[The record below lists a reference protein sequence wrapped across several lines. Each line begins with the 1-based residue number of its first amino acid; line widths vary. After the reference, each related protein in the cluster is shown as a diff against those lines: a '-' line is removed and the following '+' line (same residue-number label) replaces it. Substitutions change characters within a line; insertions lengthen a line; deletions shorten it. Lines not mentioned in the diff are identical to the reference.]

1 MTIPE
6 FSTKYPTT
14 IAMATLAVVLLGYIS
29 LERLGTDLLPDLHT
43 PVISVDLRAS
53 GKSPWEMEERYTRRL
68 ERDIQTISQVKRVYS
83 VTRASQSVVVAE
95 FAWEADMDFA
105 LLDVQKKTAVYG
117 ADEAIESLDVTRED
131 PQALPVM
138 RVAVHQASRV
148 GGQDI
153 DGLLGTIETVIK
165 PNLEALDGVAS
176 AEVEGGAEKE
186 ARVMLDAYLLEA
198 FGLNAG
204 TVARRIQQANL
215 DVSGGTLKD
224 AKRSYQVKGLG
235 RLKSLEDIR
244 NLIVGERRG
253 ANTGNPAAAASSNAL
268 RVPVRVSDIGQV
280 GLVYEERQ
288 SIARL
293 DGVECIG
300 LAIHKEAAAN
310 TVTVVGIGRSALEDL
325 SKDLQGVQFTV
336 VENQARFIELA
347 VNEVK
352 DAALYGGILAIVVLM
367 LFLRSWAV
375 TATIGL
381 AIPISVLATF
391 TLMYFE
397 GLTLNVMSLGGL
409 ALGAGML
416 VDNAIVVIENIYR
429 HLESGED
436 ATTASSRGASEV
448 GTAILASTLT
458 TVSVFL
464 PIVYLH
470 GLAGEL
476 FKEQAWT
483 VAFSLISSLAVALS
497 VVPMIAS
504 RVFKRQ
510 GASILTKQ
518 YTFFAKFL
526 AAALAHKGSVLASV
540 LGVLVVTVIAGRTI
554 EVTFIPREDQGIFH
568 IAFSLPEGT
577 RLELTD
583 GVAQRI
589 TDVVKTVAGNQVVHV
604 YGRIGVD
611 PAQVW
616 DVGEPTGPNRGTLSV
631 LLAQGERR
639 SVGQIVNAIDQH
651 LSDLPNV
658 EVEYELHQSPL
669 ETVMGT
675 QSAPIVVEVSGDDL
689 PTLQRLTADLTNRL
703 EGASAVYNVQSS
715 FWGGQP
721 ELDLALRLDVA
732 ASFGLTPDGLIGD
745 LERRLSGEDVGEYS
759 EDQRARTI
767 RVGFGEM
774 VLTELSAIRVDTP
787 DGSILTVGDIAE
799 PKIVEGPREIHR
811 ERQRR
816 IGRVTGYVGEGSTLG
831 QAVAQVETILASVDL
846 PPGYRTSIGGEERDR
861 AESFGSLQFALILSV
876 VLVYMVMASLFESFL
891 HPFTVMLSLPLA
903 GVGVVL
909 AFWLFGEPLSITAF
923 IGVIMLGGIAVN
935 DSIVL
940 VDRINQLCG
949 TAQTVRDAILQAAQ
963 DRLRPIL
970 MTSATTVLALLPMAI
985 GLGEGGELRAPMAIA
1000 VIGGLVSST
1009 IMTLVVIP
1017 AVYEFVDGFRPGGGS
1032 VPSLET
1038 GNEDLEGEG
1047 EGIS

>member
-1 MTIPE
+1 MTLPE
-6 FSTKYPTT
+6 FSTRYPTT
-14 IAMATLAVVLLGYIS
+14 IAMAVLAVVLLGYIS
-29 LERLGTDLLPDLHT
+29 LERLGTDLLPELHT
-43 PVISVDLRAS
+43 PVISVDLRAP

-105 LLDVQKKTAVYG
+105 LLDVQKRTAVYG
-117 ADEAIESLDVTRED
+117 ADDAISSLDVTRED

-138 RVAVHQASRV
+138 RVAVLSSD
-148 GGQDI
+148 GTQDV
-153 DGLLGTIETVIK
+153 DDLLGTIETVIK
-165 PNLEALDGVAS
+165 PNLEALEGVAS

-186 ARVMLDAYLLEA
+186 ARVTLDPYMLEA
-198 FGLNAG
+198 FGMNAAA
-204 TVARRIQQANL
+204 VARRIQQANL

-235 RLKSLEDIR
+235 RLRSLDDIR
-244 NLIVGERRG
+244 DLIVGERRG
-253 ANTGNPAAAASSNAL
+253 GTGNGSL
-268 RVPVRVSDIGQV
+268 RVPVRVSEIGEV
-280 GLVYEERQ
+280 ALMYEERE
-288 SIARL
+288 SISRL
-293 DGVECIG
+293 NGVECVG
-300 LAIHKEAAAN
+300 LAIYKEADAN
-310 TVTVVGIGRSALEDL
+310 TVNVVQTARSAIEDL
-325 SKDLQGVQFTV
+325 EMDLSGVSFTI

-352 DAALYGGILAIVVLM
+352 EAAIYGGLLAIVVLL

-375 TATIGL
+375 TATVGL
-381 AIPISVLATF
+381 AIPISILATF

-397 GLTLNVMSLGGL
+397 DLTLNVMSLGGL

-429 HLESGED
+429 HLEGG
-436 ATTASSRGASEV
+436 ASAQESASRGASEV

-476 FKEQAWT
+476 FKEKAWT

-504 RVFKRQ
+504 RVFRRQ
-510 GASILTKQ
+510 QARSSQRPYHRFTGFLT
-518 YTFFAKFL
+518 
-526 AAALAHKGSVLASV
+526 AALDRKGMVFTIVL
-540 LGVLVVTVIAGRTI
+540 LVLVVTATTGRTI
-554 EVTFIPREDQGIFH
+554 DVTFMPREDQGIFH

-583 GVAQRI
+583 GVSERI
-589 TDVVKTVAGNQVVHV
+589 TDVVASVAGDEVAHV

-616 DVGEPTGPNRGTLSV
+616 NVGEPTGPNRGTLSV
-631 LLAQGERR
+631 LLKEGDRR
-639 SVGQIVNAIDQH
+639 RVGSIVTALDTH
-651 LSDLPNV
+651 LSELPNV
-658 EVEYELHQSPL
+658 DVKYELHESPL
-669 ETVMGT
+669 EAVMGT
-675 QSAPIVVEVSGDDL
+675 RTAPVVVEVAGEDL
-689 PTLQRLTADLTNRL
+689 DVLRRLTEDLKNRIAQ
-703 EGASAVYNVQSS
+703 ASGVYNVRSS
-715 FWGGQP
+715 FQGGQP

-759 EDQRARTI
+759 EGQRARTI
-767 RVGFGEM
+767 RVGFKEM
-774 VLTELSAIRVDTP
+774 EMAELAQIRVDTP
-787 DGSILTVGDIAE
+787 DGGILTVADVAD
-799 PKIVEGPREIHR
+799 PRIVEGPREIRR

-816 IGRVTGYVGEGSTLG
+816 IGRVTGYVTDGTTLG
-831 QAVAQVETILASVDL
+831 DAIDQIDAILATVDM
-846 PPGYRTSIGGEERDR
+846 PPGYRLSIGGEERDR
-861 AESFGSLQFALILSV
+861 AESFGSLQFALILSII
-876 VLVYMVMASLFESFL
+876 LVYMVMASLFESFL

-909 AFWLFGEPLSITAF
+909 GFWLLGEPLSITAF

-940 VDRINQLCG
+940 VDRINQLRE
-949 TAQTVRDAILQAAQ
+949 TARSVRGAVVSAAR
-963 DRLRPIL
+963 DRLRPIM

-1009 IMTLVVIP
+1009 LMTLVVIP
-1017 AVYEFVDGFRPGGGS
+1017 VVYELVERVRS
-1032 VPSLET
+1032 
-1038 GNEDLEGEG
+1038 
-1047 EGIS
+1047 

>member
-1 MTIPE
+1 MNLPQ
-6 FSTKYPTT
+6 FSTRFPTT
-14 IAMATLAVVLLGYIS
+14 VTMATLAVVLLGYIS

-43 PVISVDLRAS
+43 PVISVDLRAP

-68 ERDIQTISQVKRVYS
+68 ERDIQTIGQVKRVYS

-105 LLDVQKKTAVYG
+105 LLDVQKKTASYG

-138 RVAVHQASRV
+138 RVAVNQDPSLRI
-148 GGQDI
+148 QDI
-153 DGLLGTIETVIK
+153 DELLGMIETVIK

-176 AEVEGGAEKE
+176 AEIEGGAERE
-186 ARVMLDAYLLEA
+186 ARVTLDPYLLEA
-198 FGLNAG
+198 FGLNGRA
-204 TVARRIQQANL
+204 VARRIEQANL

-235 RLKSLEDIR
+235 RLKSLDDIR

-253 ANTGNPAAAASSNAL
+253 TEPSAGAL
-268 RVPVRVSDIGQV
+268 RVPVRVSDIAQV
-280 GLVYEERQ
+280 GLEYEERE

-293 DGVECIG
+293 DGVECVG

-310 TVTVVGIGRSALEDL
+310 TVNVVGIAKAALDDL
-325 SKDLQGVQFTV
+325 SADLHGIQFTV
-336 VENQARFIELA
+336 VEDQARFIELA

-352 DAALYGGILAIVVLM
+352 EAAIYGGILAIVVLF

-391 TLMYFE
+391 TLMYFQ

-429 HLESGED
+429 HLERGER
-436 ATTASSRGASEV
+436 AAEASANGASEV

-483 VAFSLISSLAVALS
+483 VAFSLVSSLAVALA

-510 GASILTKQ
+510 GAPRAIPGRHSR
-518 YTFFAKFL
+518 FSAFL
-526 AAALAHKGSVLASV
+526 IHTLDRKGIVLLVVAVV
-540 LGVLVVTVIAGRTI
+540 LGFTVVAARAI
-554 EVTFIPREDQGIFH
+554 EVAFIPKEDQGIFH
-568 IAFSLPEGT
+568 IAFSLSEGT
-577 RLELTD
+577 RLELTE

-589 TDVVKTVAGNQVVHV
+589 TEVVRQVGGDEVAHV
-604 YGRIGVD
+604 YARIGVD
-611 PAQVW
+611 PTQLW
-616 DVGEPTGPNRGTLSV
+616 NVGEPTGPNRGKLSI
-631 LLAQGERR
+631 LLAGGERR
-639 SVGQIVNAIDQH
+639 SVSQLVDEMDPV
-651 LSDLPNV
+651 LRDLANV
-658 EVEYELHQSPL
+658 EIKYELHESPL
-669 ETVMGT
+669 EAVMGT
-675 QSAPIVVEVSGDDL
+675 QSAPIVIEVSGDDL
-689 PTLQRLTADLTNRL
+689 SVLRTVTGDLVRRLD
-703 EGASAVYNVQSS
+703 GAPAVFNVRSS
-715 FWGGQP
+715 FQGGQP

-732 ASFGLTPDGLIGD
+732 ASFGLTPDDLIGD

-759 EDQRARTI
+759 EGQRARTI
-767 RVGFGEM
+767 RVGFEQMEM
-774 VLTELSAIRVDTP
+774 TALAAIRLDTP
-787 DGSILTVGDIAE
+787 DGAILTVGDVAD
-799 PKIVEGPREIHR
+799 PTIVEGPREIHR

-816 IGRVTGYVGEGSTLG
+816 IGRVTGYVTEGASLG
-831 QAVAQVETILASVDL
+831 TAVSQVELLLRDVEL
-846 PPGYRTSIGGEERDR
+846 PPGYRVSLGGEERDR
-861 AESFGSLQFALILSV
+861 AESFGSLEFALALSL

-909 AFWLFGEPLSITAF
+909 AFWLFNEPLSITAF

-940 VDRINQLCG
+940 VDRINQLRPTC
-949 TAQTVRDAILQAAQ
+949 QTIREAVVLAAS

-970 MTSATTVLALLPMAI
+970 MTSATTILALLPMAI

-1000 VIGGLVSST
+1000 VIGGLISST
-1009 IMTLVVIP
+1009 MMTLIVIP
-1017 AVYEFVDGFRPGGGS
+1017 SVYEFVDRVRFGVGS
-1032 VPSLET
+1032 PST
-1038 GNEDLEGEG
+1038 VSEG
-1047 EGIS
+1047 

>member
-6 FSTKYPTT
+6 FSTRYPTT
-14 IAMATLAVVLLGYIS
+14 ITMAVMAVVLLGYIS
-29 LERLGTDLLPDLHT
+29 LDRLGTDLLPDLHT
-43 PVISVDLRAS
+43 PVISVDLRAP

-68 ERDIQTISQVKRVYS
+68 ERDIQTIGQVKRVYS

-105 LLDVQKKTAVYG
+105 LLDVQKKTAIYG
-117 ADEAIESLDVTRED
+117 ADDAIESLDVTRED

-138 RVAVHQASRV
+138 RVAVSASNDV
-148 GGQDI
+148 GGVRDI
-153 DGLLGTIETVIK
+153 DDLLGTIETAIK
-165 PNLEALDGVAS
+165 PNLEALSGVAS
-176 AEVEGGAEKE
+176 AEIEGGAEKE
-186 ARVMLDAYLLEA
+186 ALVTLDPYLLEA
-198 FGLNAG
+198 FGLNAAS
-204 TVARRIQQANL
+204 VSRRIQQANL

-235 RLKSLEDIR
+235 RLKSLNDIR
-244 NLIVGERRG
+244 ELIVGERRG
-253 ANTGNPAAAASSNAL
+253 TNDGNGLL
-268 RVPVRVSDIGQV
+268 RVPVRVSDIGKV
-280 GLVYEERQ
+280 ALAYEERE
-288 SIARL
+288 SISRL

-300 LAIHKEAAAN
+300 LAIHKEAGAN
-310 TVTVVGIGRSALEDL
+310 TVDVVGIAREALSDIERDL
-325 SKDLQGVQFTV
+325 PGVQFTI

-352 DAALYGGILAIVVLM
+352 EAAIYGGILAIVVLL

-429 HLESGED
+429 HLERGEQ
-436 ATTASSRGASEV
+436 ATEAASKGAGEV

-504 RVFKRQ
+504 RVFRKHSGQ
-510 GASILTKQ
+510 SVAKEYQAFTGLLTS
-518 YTFFAKFL
+518 
-526 AAALAHKGSVLASV
+526 ALNRKSVVCLVVALV
-540 LGVLVVTVIAGRTI
+540 LGMTVAAGRAI

-568 IAFSLPEGT
+568 VNYALPEGT

-589 TDVVKTVAGNQVVHV
+589 DEVVRAVAGDEVAHI

-611 PAQVW
+611 PGQVW
-616 DVGEPTGPNRGTLSV
+616 NVGEPTGPNRGTLSI
-631 LLAQGERR
+631 LLQEGERR
-639 SVGQIVNAIDQH
+639 RVGEIVSVVDAHIGEM
-651 LSDLPNV
+651 PNV
-658 EVEYELHQSPL
+658 DVKYELHESPL
-669 ETVMGT
+669 ETVMGA
-675 QSAPIVVEVSGDDL
+675 QSAPIVIEIAGDDL
-689 PTLQRLTADLTNRL
+689 GVLQRLTSDIRGRISSAP
-703 EGASAVYNVQSS
+703 AVYNVRSS
-715 FWGGQP
+715 FQGGQP

-732 ASFGLTPDGLIGD
+732 ASFGLTPDDLIGD
-745 LERRLSGEDVGEYS
+745 LQRRLSGEAIGEYS
-759 EDQRARTI
+759 EGQRARTI
-767 RVGFGEM
+767 RVGFAKM
-774 VLTELSAIRVDTP
+774 DMTELSQIRVDTP
-787 DGSILTVGDIAE
+787 NGGILTVGDIAD
-799 PKIVEGPREIHR
+799 PHVVEGPREIRR

-816 IGRVTGYVGEGSTLG
+816 IGRVTGYVTEGASLGEAIG
-831 QAVAQVETILASVDL
+831 QVEAILTTIDL
-846 PPGYRTSIGGEERDR
+846 PPGYRIAIGGEERDR
-861 AESFGSLQFALILSV
+861 EESFGSLQFALILSII
-876 VLVYMVMASLFESFL
+876 LVYMVMASLFESFL

-903 GVGVVL
+903 GVGVAL
-909 AFWLFGEPLSITAF
+909 GFWLLGEPLSITAF

-940 VDRINQLCG
+940 VDRINQLRV
-949 TAQTVRDAILQAAQ
+949 TAQTVREAIVQAAR

-1009 IMTLVVIP
+1009 VMTLVVIP
-1017 AVYEFVDGFRPGGGS
+1017 VVYEWVDGLRPS
-1032 VPSLET
+1032 RS
-1038 GNEDLEGEG
+1038 
-1047 EGIS
+1047 

>member
-1 MTIPE
+1 MTLPE
-6 FSTKYPTT
+6 FSTRYPTT
-14 IAMATLAVVLLGYIS
+14 IAMAVLAVVLLGYIS
-29 LERLGTDLLPDLHT
+29 LERLGTDLLPELHM
-43 PVISVDLRAS
+43 PVISVDLRAP

-105 LLDVQKKTAVYG
+105 LLDVQKRTAVYG
-117 ADEAIESLDVTRED
+117 ADDAISSLDVTRED

-138 RVAVHQASRV
+138 RVAVLSSD
-148 GGQDI
+148 GTQDV
-153 DGLLGTIETVIK
+153 DDLLGTIETVIK
-165 PNLEALDGVAS
+165 PNLEALEGVAS

-186 ARVMLDAYLLEA
+186 ARVTLDPYMLEA
-198 FGLNAG
+198 FGMNAAA
-204 TVARRIQQANL
+204 VARRIQQANL

-235 RLKSLEDIR
+235 RLRSLDDIR
-244 NLIVGERRG
+244 DLIVGERRG
-253 ANTGNPAAAASSNAL
+253 GTGNGSL
-268 RVPVRVSDIGQV
+268 RVPVRVSEIGEV
-280 GLVYEERQ
+280 ALMYEERE
-288 SIARL
+288 SISRL
-293 DGVECIG
+293 NGVECVG
-300 LAIHKEAAAN
+300 LAIYKEADAN
-310 TVTVVGIGRSALEDL
+310 TVNVVQTARSAIEDL
-325 SKDLQGVQFTV
+325 EMDLSGVSFTI

-352 DAALYGGILAIVVLM
+352 EAAIYGGLLAIVVLL

-375 TATIGL
+375 TATVGL
-381 AIPISVLATF
+381 AIPISILATF

-397 GLTLNVMSLGGL
+397 DLTLNVMSLGGL

-429 HLESGED
+429 HLEGG
-436 ATTASSRGASEV
+436 ASAQESASRGASEV

-504 RVFKRQ
+504 RVFRRQ
-510 GASILTKQ
+510 QARSSQRPYHRFTGFLT
-518 YTFFAKFL
+518 
-526 AAALAHKGSVLASV
+526 AALDRKGMVFTIVL
-540 LGVLVVTVIAGRTI
+540 LVLVVTATTGRTI
-554 EVTFIPREDQGIFH
+554 DVTFMPREDQGIFH

-583 GVAQRI
+583 GVSERI
-589 TDVVKTVAGNQVVHV
+589 TDVVASVAGDEVAHV

-616 DVGEPTGPNRGTLSV
+616 NVGEPTGPNRGTLSV
-631 LLAQGERR
+631 LLKEGDRR
-639 SVGQIVNAIDQH
+639 RVGSIVTALDTH
-651 LSDLPNV
+651 LSELPNV
-658 EVEYELHQSPL
+658 DVKYELHESPL
-669 ETVMGT
+669 EAVMGT
-675 QSAPIVVEVSGDDL
+675 RTAPVVVEVAGEDL
-689 PTLQRLTADLTNRL
+689 DVLRRLTEDLKNRIAQ
-703 EGASAVYNVQSS
+703 ASGVYNVRSS
-715 FWGGQP
+715 FQGGQP

-759 EDQRARTI
+759 EGQRARTI
-767 RVGFGEM
+767 RVGFKEM
-774 VLTELSAIRVDTP
+774 EMAELAQIRVDTP
-787 DGSILTVGDIAE
+787 DGGILTVADVAD
-799 PKIVEGPREIHR
+799 PRIVEGPREIRR

-816 IGRVTGYVGEGSTLG
+816 IGRVTGYVTDGTTLG
-831 QAVAQVETILASVDL
+831 DAIDQIDAILATVDM
-846 PPGYRTSIGGEERDR
+846 PPGYRLSIGGEERDR
-861 AESFGSLQFALILSV
+861 AESFGSLQFALILSII
-876 VLVYMVMASLFESFL
+876 LVYMVMASLFESFL

-909 AFWLFGEPLSITAF
+909 GFWLLGEPLSITAF

-940 VDRINQLCG
+940 VDRINQLRE
-949 TAQTVRDAILQAAQ
+949 TARSVRGAVVSAAR
-963 DRLRPIL
+963 DRLRPIM

-1009 IMTLVVIP
+1009 LMTLVVIP
-1017 AVYEFVDGFRPGGGS
+1017 VVYELVERVRS
-1032 VPSLET
+1032 
-1038 GNEDLEGEG
+1038 
-1047 EGIS
+1047 

>member
-6 FSTKYPTT
+6 FSTRYPTT
-14 IAMATLAVVLLGYIS
+14 ITMAALAVILLGYIS
-29 LERLGTDLLPDLHT
+29 VDRLGTDLLPDLHT
-43 PVISVDLRAS
+43 PVITVDLRAS

-95 FAWEADMDFA
+95 FSWEADMDFA
-105 LLDVQKKTAVYG
+105 LLDVQKKTAFYG
-117 ADEAIESLDVTRED
+117 TDEAIESLDVTRED

-138 RVAVHQASRV
+138 RVAVHGQMDQDRV
-148 GGQDI
+148 EI
-153 DGLLGTIETVIK
+153 DELFGLIETVVK

-176 AEVEGGAEKE
+176 AEIEGGAEKE
-186 ARVMLDAYLLEA
+186 ARITLDPYLLEA
-198 FGLNAG
+198 FGLNAAN
-204 TVARRIQQANL
+204 VARRIEQANL
-215 DVSGGTLKD
+215 DVSGGILKD

-235 RLKSLEDIR
+235 RLKSLDDIR
-244 NLIVGERRG
+244 ELIIGERRG
-253 ANTGNPAAAASSNAL
+253 GSVNEVQL
-268 RVPVRVSDIGQV
+268 RVPVRVSDV
-280 GLVYEERQ
+280 GEVALTYEERE
-288 SIARL
+288 SISRL
-293 DGVECIG
+293 DGIECIG
-300 LAIHKEAAAN
+300 LAVHKEAEAN
-310 TVTVVGIGRSALEDL
+310 TVSVVQTAGEALDDL
-325 SKDLQGVQFTV
+325 DQDLQEIAFTV

-352 DAALYGGILAIVVLM
+352 EAAIYGGILAVAVLL

-381 AIPISVLATF
+381 AIPISILATF

-436 ATTASSRGASEV
+436 AMEASARGAGEV

-483 VAFSLISSLAVALS
+483 VAFSLLSSLAVALS
-497 VVPMIAS
+497 LVPMIAS
-504 RVFKRQ
+504 RMFRGKSESSVSKDYAPFTRFVTSALERKGMTFVVVFV
-510 GASILTKQ
+510 
-518 YTFFAKFL
+518 
-526 AAALAHKGSVLASV
+526 VLI
-540 LGVLVVTVIAGRTI
+540 VTAITGRRI
-554 EVTFIPREDQGIFH
+554 DVMFMPREDQGIFH
-568 IAFSLPEGT
+568 IAFALPEGT

-589 TDVVKTVAGNQVVHV
+589 KDVVRAVGGNDVMHV
-604 YGRIGVD
+604 YGRVGVD
-611 PAQVW
+611 PAQVMN
-616 DVGEPTGPNRGTLSV
+616 VGEPTGPNRGTISV
-631 LLAQGERR
+631 LLAEGERR
-639 SVGQIVNAIDQH
+639 RVGEIVNAIDSH
-651 LSDLPNV
+651 LSEMSNV
-658 EVEYELHQSPL
+658 EIKYELHESPL

-675 QSAPIVVEVSGDDL
+675 QTAPIVVEISGEDIEAL
-689 PTLQRLTADLTNRL
+689 RRLTGDLTSRMTSL
-703 EGASAVYNVQSS
+703 LSIYNVRSS
-715 FWGGQP
+715 FQGGQP

-732 ASFGLTPDGLIGD
+732 ASFGLTPDDLIRD
-745 LERRLSGEDVGEYS
+745 LERRLSGEDVGEFS
-759 EDQRARTI
+759 EGQRARTI
-767 RVGFGEM
+767 RVGFRETDM
-774 VLTELSAIRVDTP
+774 TEFDQIRVGTP
-787 DGSILTVGDIAE
+787 DGSILTVGDVAE
-799 PKIVEGPREIHR
+799 PRIVEGPREIRR

-816 IGRVTGYVGEGSTLG
+816 VGRVTAYVREASTLG
-831 QAVAQVETILASVDL
+831 QAVEEVDAVLTSIEL
-846 PPGYRTSIGGEERDR
+846 PPGYQVSIGGEERDR
-861 AESFGSLQFALILSV
+861 SESFDSLMFALILSII
-876 VLVYMVMASLFESFL
+876 LVYMVMASLFESFL

-903 GVGVVL
+903 GVGVVIGFFLL
-909 AFWLFGEPLSITAF
+909 AEPLSITAF

-940 VDRINQLCG
+940 VDRINQLRS
-949 TAQTVRDAILQAAQ
+949 TSQTVRHAIVQAAK
-963 DRLRPIL
+963 DRLRPIM

-1009 IMTLVVIP
+1009 LMPLVVIP
-1017 AVYEFVDGFRPGGGS
+1017 VVYELVDGLRPKGRVGS
-1032 VPSLET
+1032 
-1038 GNEDLEGEG
+1038 D
-1047 EGIS
+1047 

>member
-1 MTIPE
+1 MTLPE
-6 FSTKYPTT
+6 FSTRYPTT
-14 IAMATLAVVLLGYIS
+14 IAMAVLAVVLLGYIS
-29 LERLGTDLLPDLHT
+29 LERLGTDLLPELHT
-43 PVISVDLRAS
+43 PVISVDLRAP

-105 LLDVQKKTAVYG
+105 LLDVQKRTAVYG
-117 ADEAIESLDVTRED
+117 ADDAISSLDVTRED

-138 RVAVHQASRV
+138 RVAVLSAD
-148 GGQDI
+148 GTQDV
-153 DGLLGTIETVIK
+153 DDLLGTIETAIK

-186 ARVMLDAYLLEA
+186 ARVTLDPYLLEA
-198 FGLNAG
+198 FGMNAAV
-204 TVARRIQQANL
+204 VARRIQQANL
-215 DVSGGTLKD
+215 DVSGGMLKD

-235 RLKSLEDIR
+235 RLRSLDDIR
-244 NLIVGERRG
+244 DLIVGERRG
-253 ANTGNPAAAASSNAL
+253 GTGNGLL
-268 RVPVRVSDIGQV
+268 RVPVRVSEIGEV
-280 GLVYEERQ
+280 ALMYEERE
-288 SIARL
+288 SISRL
-293 DGVECIG
+293 NGVECVG
-300 LAIHKEAAAN
+300 LAIYKEADAN
-310 TVTVVGIGRSALEDL
+310 TVNVVQTARSAIEDL
-325 SKDLQGVQFTV
+325 EMDLSGVSFTI

-352 DAALYGGILAIVVLM
+352 EAAIYGGLLAITVLL

-375 TATIGL
+375 TATVGL
-381 AIPISVLATF
+381 AIPISILATF
-391 TLMYFE
+391 MLMYFE
-397 GLTLNVMSLGGL
+397 DLTLNVMSLGGL

-429 HLESGED
+429 HLEGGSSAQES
-436 ATTASSRGASEV
+436 ASRGASEV

-504 RVFKRQ
+504 RVFRRQ
-510 GASILTKQ
+510 QALSSLRPYRRFTGFLT
-518 YTFFAKFL
+518 
-526 AAALAHKGSVLASV
+526 AALDRKGMVFTIVIL
-540 LGVLVVTVIAGRTI
+540 VLVVTATTGRTI
-554 EVTFIPREDQGIFH
+554 DVTFMPREDQGIFH

-583 GVAQRI
+583 GVSERI
-589 TDVVKTVAGNQVVHV
+589 ADVVASVAGDEVAHV

-611 PAQVW
+611 PAQMW
-616 DVGEPTGPNRGTLSV
+616 NVGEPTGPNRGTMSV
-631 LLAQGERR
+631 LLKEGHRR
-639 SVGQIVNAIDQH
+639 RVGSIVTALDAY
-651 LSDLPNV
+651 LSELPNV
-658 EVEYELHQSPL
+658 DVKYELHESPL
-669 ETVMGT
+669 EAVMGT
-675 QSAPIVVEVSGDDL
+675 QTAPLVVEVAGEDL
-689 PTLQRLTADLTNRL
+689 DVLRRLTEDLKNRIAQAP
-703 EGASAVYNVQSS
+703 GVYNVRSS
-715 FWGGQP
+715 FQGGQP

-732 ASFGLTPDGLIGD
+732 ASFGLTPDDLIGD

-759 EDQRARTI
+759 EGQRARTI
-767 RVGFGEM
+767 RVGFKEM
-774 VLTELSAIRVDTP
+774 EMAELSQIRVDTP
-787 DGSILTVGDIAE
+787 DGGILTVADVAD
-799 PKIVEGPREIHR
+799 PRIVEGPREIRR

-816 IGRVTGYVGEGSTLG
+816 IGRVTGYVTDGTTLG
-831 QAVAQVETILASVDL
+831 EAIDQVDAVLATVDM
-846 PPGYRTSIGGEERDR
+846 PPGYRLSIGGEERDR
-861 AESFGSLQFALILSV
+861 AESFGSLQFALILSII
-876 VLVYMVMASLFESFL
+876 LVYMVMASLFESFL

-909 AFWLFGEPLSITAF
+909 GFWLLGEPLSITAF

-940 VDRINQLCG
+940 VDRINQLRE
-949 TAQTVRDAILQAAQ
+949 TARSVREAVVSAAR
-963 DRLRPIL
+963 DRLRPIM

-1009 IMTLVVIP
+1009 LMTLVVIP
-1017 AVYEFVDGFRPGGGS
+1017 VVYELVER
-1032 VPSLET
+1032 VRT
-1038 GNEDLEGEG
+1038 
-1047 EGIS
+1047 

>member
-1 MTIPE
+1 MTLPE
-6 FSTKYPTT
+6 FSTKFPTT
-14 IAMATLAVVLLGYIS
+14 ITMATLAVVLLGYIS

-43 PVISVDLRAS
+43 PVISVDLRAP

-105 LLDVQKKTAVYG
+105 LLDVQKRTALYG
-117 ADEAIESLDVTRED
+117 ADEAIESLDVSRED

-138 RVAVHQASRV
+138 RVAVHQVSRL

-153 DGLLGTIETVIK
+153 DDLLGTIETVIK

-186 ARVMLDAYLLEA
+186 ARVTLDPYLLEA

-204 TVARRIQQANL
+204 TVARRIEQANL

-244 NLIVGERRG
+244 NLIVGERGG
-253 ANTGNPAAAASSNAL
+253 ANANAGAASGTPVSGNSL
-268 RVPVRVSDIGQV
+268 RVPIRVSDIGKV

-310 TVTVVGIGRSALEDL
+310 TVSVVQIGRSALDDL
-325 SKDLQGVQFTV
+325 SQDLQGIQFTV

-352 DAALYGGILAIVVLM
+352 DAAIYGGILAIAVLM

-429 HLESGED
+429 HLEQGED
-436 ATTASSRGASEV
+436 AREASSRGASEV

-497 VVPMIAS
+497 LVPMIAS
-504 RVFKRQ
+504 RVFSRQ
-510 GASILTKQ
+510 GVNIRTKRYVFFSRFLTR
-518 YTFFAKFL
+518 
-526 AAALAHKGSVLASV
+526 ALDRKGTVLAIV
-540 LGVLVVTVIAGRTI
+540 LGVLVVTVAAARTI

-568 IAFSLPEGT
+568 LAFSLPEGT

-583 GVAQRI
+583 GVARRI
-589 TDVVKTVAGNQVVHV
+589 TDVVKTVAGDEVAHV

-616 DVGEPTGPNRGTLSV
+616 DVGKPTGPNRGTLSI
-631 LLAQGERR
+631 LLAAGERR
-639 SVGQIVNAIDQH
+639 SVGQIVSALDPH
-651 LSDLPNV
+651 LRDMPNV
-658 EVEYELHQSPL
+658 DVEYELHESPL
-669 ETVMGT
+669 ESVMGA
-675 QSAPIVVEVSGDDL
+675 QSAPVVVEVSGDDL
-689 PTLQRLTADLTNRL
+689 AVLQRLTADLANRL
-703 EGASAVYNVQSS
+703 SGASAVYNVQSS
-715 FWGGQP
+715 FQGGQP

-732 ASFGLTPDGLIGD
+732 ASFGLTPDDLIGD

-759 EDQRARTI
+759 EGQRARTI

-774 VLTELSAIRVDTP
+774 DMTELSSIRIDTP

-799 PKIVEGPREIHR
+799 PSIVEGPREIHR

-816 IGRVTGYVGEGSTLG
+816 IGRVTAYVSEGSTLG
-831 QAVAQVETILASVDL
+831 EAVSQVETILANVDL

-861 AESFGSLQFALILSV
+861 AESFDSLQFALILSLI
-876 VLVYMVMASLFESFL
+876 LVYMVMASLFESFL

-909 AFWLFGEPLSITAF
+909 GFWLFGEPLSITAF

-935 DSIVL
+935 DSIIL
-940 VDRINQLCG
+940 VDRINQLRG
-949 TAQTVRDAILQAAQ
+949 TVQNLRAAVVQAAE
-963 DRLRPIL
+963 DRVRPIL

-1017 AVYEFVDGFRPGGGS
+1017 AVYEVVEGLRP
-1032 VPSLET
+1032 
-1038 GNEDLEGEG
+1038 NK
-1047 EGIS
+1047 

>member
-1 MTIPE
+1 MTLPE

-14 IAMATLAVVLLGYIS
+14 IAMAALAVILLGYIS
-29 LERLGTDLLPDLHT
+29 LDRLGTDLLPDLHT
-43 PVISVDLRAS
+43 PVISIDLRAP

-68 ERDIQTISQVKRVYS
+68 ERDVQTISQVKRVYS

-138 RVAVHQASRV
+138 RVAVSGVAHT
-148 GGQDI
+148 DI
-153 DGLLGTIETVIK
+153 DALLGTIETVVK

-186 ARVMLDAYLLEA
+186 ARVTLDAYLLEA
-198 FGLNAG
+198 FGLNAAA
-204 TVARRIQQANL
+204 VARRIQQANL

-235 RLKSLEDIR
+235 RLKSLNDIR
-244 NLIVGERRG
+244 DLIVGERRG
-253 ANTGNPAAAASSNAL
+253 GNAADGAL
-268 RVPVRVSDIGQV
+268 RVPVRVSDV
-280 GLVYEERQ
+280 GSVDLVYEERE
-288 SIARL
+288 SISRL

-300 LAIHKEAAAN
+300 LAIHKEADAN
-310 TVTVVGIGRSALEDL
+310 TVDVVGIARRALDDL
-325 SKDLQGVQFTV
+325 SRDLHELEFTV

-352 DAALYGGILAIVVLM
+352 EAAIYGGILAMLVLL

-381 AIPISVLATF
+381 AIPISILATF

-429 HLESGED
+429 HLERGSSAVE
-436 ATTASSRGASEV
+436 ASSKGASEV
-448 GTAILASTLT
+448 GTAIIASTLT

-483 VAFSLISSLAVALS
+483 VAFSLVSSLAVALS
-497 VVPMIAS
+497 LVPMIAS
-504 RVFKRQ
+504 RVFRRH
-510 GASILTKQ
+510 GGMSVTHSYPAFARLLTSSLDRKPVVV
-518 YTFFAKFL
+518 L
-526 AAALAHKGSVLASV
+526 VVLAV
-540 LGVLVVTVIAGRTI
+540 LGVTFAAGRTI
-554 EVTFIPREDQGIFH
+554 QVSFIPREDQGIFH
-568 IAFSLPEGT
+568 IAFALPEGT
-577 RLELTD
+577 RIELTD

-589 TDVVKTVAGNQVVHV
+589 RSVVRTVAPDEVAHV
-604 YGRIGVD
+604 YARIGVD
-611 PAQVW
+611 PGQVW
-616 DVGEPTGPNRGTLSV
+616 NVGEPTGPNRGTLSV
-631 LLAQGERR
+631 LLKEGERR
-639 SVGQIVNAIDQH
+639 RVGEIVSAIDEH
-651 LSDLPNV
+651 LRELPNV
-658 EVEYELHQSPL
+658 EVKYELHESPL
-669 ETVMGT
+669 EAVMGAKT
-675 QSAPIVVEVSGDDL
+675 APLAIDISGDDL
-689 PTLQRLTADLTNRL
+689 DVLQRITSDLTERI
-703 EGASAVYNVQSS
+703 SAAPSVYNVRSS
-715 FWGGQP
+715 FQGGQP

-732 ASFGLTPDGLIGD
+732 ASFGLTPDDLIGD

-759 EDQRARTI
+759 EGQRSRTI
-767 RVGFGEM
+767 RVGFAKM
-774 VLTELSAIRVDTP
+774 DMTELDQIRVDTP
-787 DGSILTVGDIAE
+787 DGGILTVGDIAE
-799 PKIVEGPREIHR
+799 PSIVEGPREIRR

-816 IGRVTGYVGEGSTLG
+816 IGRVSGYVAEGASLGKAVDEVNGILST
-831 QAVAQVETILASVDL
+831 VDL
-846 PPGYRTSIGGEERDR
+846 PPGYRISIGGEERDR

-903 GVGVVL
+903 GVGVAL
-909 AFWLFGEPLSITAF
+909 AFFLLNEPLSITAF

-940 VDRINQLCG
+940 VDRINQLRVS
-949 TAQTVRDAILQAAQ
+949 TATVRDAIVQAAR
-963 DRLRPIL
+963 DRLRPIM
-970 MTSATTVLALLPMAI
+970 MTSATTILALLPMAI

-1009 IMTLVVIP
+1009 VMTLVVIP
-1017 AVYEFVDGFRPGGGS
+1017 VMYEWVDGLRPGK
-1032 VPSLET
+1032 V
-1038 GNEDLEGEG
+1038 
-1047 EGIS
+1047 

>member
-6 FSTKYPTT
+6 FSTRFPTT
-14 IAMATLAVVLLGYIS
+14 IMMAALAVILLGYIS

-43 PVISVDLRAS
+43 PVISVDLRAP

-105 LLDVQKKTAVYG
+105 LLDVQKKTAAYG

-138 RVAVHQASRV
+138 RVAVSSTGEGIR
-148 GGQDI
+148 QDI
-153 DGLLGTIETVIK
+153 DDLLGTIETTIK
-165 PNLEALDGVAS
+165 PNLEALDGVAT

-186 ARVMLDAYLLEA
+186 ARVILDPYLLEA

-204 TVARRIQQANL
+204 NVSRRIEQANL

-224 AKRSYQVKGLG
+224 TKRSYQVKGLG
-235 RLKSLEDIR
+235 RLRSLQDIR
-244 NLIVGERRG
+244 DLIVGERRG
-253 ANTGNPAAAASSNAL
+253 TNAEDGAL
-268 RVPVRVSDIGQV
+268 RVPVKVSDIGTVQ
-280 GLVYEERQ
+280 LMYEERE
-288 SIARL
+288 SISRL
-293 DGVECIG
+293 DGVECVG
-300 LAIHKEAAAN
+300 LAIYKEADAN
-310 TVTVVGIGRSALEDL
+310 TVGVAEIARSAIVDL
-325 SKDLQGVQFTV
+325 DADLQGIQFTV

-347 VNEVK
+347 VNEVQE
-352 DAALYGGILAIVVLM
+352 AAIYGGILAVLVLL

-381 AIPISVLATF
+381 AIPISILATF

-429 HLESGED
+429 HLEQGESAAD
-436 ATTASSRGASEV
+436 ASAKGASEV

-483 VAFSLISSLAVALS
+483 VAFSLVSSLAVALS
-497 VVPMIAS
+497 IVPMIAS
-504 RVFKRQ
+504 RVFRKHQ
-510 GASILTKQ
+510 MPGASDRFPAFARFLSGALERKLSVFLTV
-518 YTFFAKFL
+518 AV
-526 AAALAHKGSVLASV
+526 VLA
-540 LGVLVVTVIAGRTI
+540 VTFVTGRTI
-554 EVTFIPREDQGIFH
+554 DVSFMPREDQGIFH
-568 IAFSLPEGT
+568 VSFALPEGT
-577 RLELTD
+577 RLELSD

-589 TDVVKTVAGNQVVHV
+589 DDVVRSMAGDEVAHI
-604 YGRIGVD
+604 YARIGVD

-616 DVGEPTGPNRGTLSV
+616 DVGEPTGPNRGTMSV
-631 LLAQGERR
+631 LLVEGERR
-639 SVGQIVNAIDQH
+639 RVGQIVNAVDAH
-651 LSDLPNV
+651 LSAFPNV
-658 EVEYELHQSPL
+658 EVKYELHESPL
-669 ETVMGT
+669 EAVMGT
-675 QSAPIVVEVSGDDL
+675 QSAPIVVEVSGEDIE
-689 PTLQRLTADLTNRL
+689 TLRRLTADLAERVS
-703 EGASAVYNVQSS
+703 AVPAVYNVRSS
-715 FWGGQP
+715 FQGGQP

-732 ASFGLTPDGLIGD
+732 ASFGLTPDELIGD

-759 EDQRARTI
+759 EGQRARTI
-767 RVGFGEM
+767 RVGFAQM
-774 VLTELSAIRVDTP
+774 DMTELDQIRVDSP
-787 DGSILTVGDIAE
+787 DGGILTVADIAD
-799 PKIVEGPREIHR
+799 PRIIEGPREIRR

-816 IGRVTGYVGEGSTLG
+816 IGRVSGYVTEGETLG
-831 QAVAQVETILASVDL
+831 TAVQHVQAVLASVDL
-846 PPGYRTSIGGEERDR
+846 PPGYRISIGGEERDR
-861 AESFGSLQFALILSV
+861 AESFGSLQFALILSIL
-876 VLVYMVMASLFESFL
+876 LVYMVMASLFESFL

-903 GVGVVL
+903 GVGVVIG
-909 AFWLFGEPLSITAF
+909 FWLLSEPLSMTAF
-923 IGVIMLGGIAVN
+923 IGIIMLGGIAVN

-940 VDRINQLCG
+940 VDRINQLRSV
-949 TAQTVRDAILQAAQ
+949 AQSLREAVVQAAV
-963 DRLRPIL
+963 DRMRPIM
-970 MTSATTVLALLPMAI
+970 MTSATTILALLPMAI
-985 GLGEGGELRAPMAIA
+985 GLDEGGELRAPMAIA

-1009 IMTLVVIP
+1009 VMTLVVIP
-1017 AVYEFVDGFRPGGGS
+1017 VVYEWVDGLRPS
-1032 VPSLET
+1032 RSR
-1038 GNEDLEGEG
+1038 
-1047 EGIS
+1047 S